1 MAGDDGGNHDDA
13 SSSTGS
19 GGNGPRLP
27 SREQQQPAHEA
38 PPAAPT
44 GTGVNAA
51 TMAALQ
57 VKEKKRN
64 TRVDLDQAL
73 LAFSRSQPHL
83 FPLSLSP
90 QNQTPPLQAQLAAL
104 ASQQRAATRPPP
116 SAGQHQK
123 EKYAFWETQPVAQFG
138 GGGEGGE
145 GKDEAPVRGFWFF
158 LFLFSSS
165 KQQKTMDGKNSPA
178 LSLFLLML
186 STHTGPHRQAQDVG
200 RRPLRPLPSSQ
211 GLPLVR
217 RRRLAR
223 L

>member
-1 MAGDDGGNHDDA
+1 MAGDDDGNNDA
-13 SSSTGS
+13 SSSTIGS
-19 GGNGPRLP
+19 GGSGPRLP

-57 VKEKKRN
+57 VKEKGTRELIDLKLFLRFLALKR
-64 TRVDLDQAL
+64 
-73 LAFSRSQPHL
+73 HL

-90 QNQTPPLQAQLAAL
+90 KTKKNTQAQLAAL
-104 ASQQRAATRPPP
+104 ASQQRAAARPPP

-145 GKDEAPVRGFWFF
+145 GGEGEAEAPVRVFGFFSFPFSFF
-158 LFLFSSS
+158 SFRVPSS
-165 KQQKTMDGKNSPA
+165 KKTTDGKKLTNS
-178 LSLFLLML
+178 LSLFFFLLML
-186 STHTGPHRQAQDVG
+186 STHTGPHRQAQDAG
-200 RRPLRPLPSSQ
+200 RRPVRPLSS
-211 GLPLVR
+211 P
-217 RRRLAR
+217 
-223 L
+223 